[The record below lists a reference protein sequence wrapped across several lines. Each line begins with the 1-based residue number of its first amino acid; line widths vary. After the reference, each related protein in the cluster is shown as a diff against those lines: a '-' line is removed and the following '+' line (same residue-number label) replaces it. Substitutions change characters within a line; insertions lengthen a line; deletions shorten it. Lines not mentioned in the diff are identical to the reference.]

1 MATHSYNTESQ
12 RIGKYKGQ
20 ILGHAIPQEVSGR
33 FGVKKGNPEKLRRYH
48 HFCAAG
54 CLQVQPHPARTSGR

>member
-1 MATHSYNTESQ
+1 MATHGYNTESQ

-33 FGVKKGNPEKLRRYH
+33 FGVKKILKLRRYH
-48 HFCAAG
+48 HSAPLAA
-54 CLQVQPHPARTSGR
+54 CRCNRIQPEHLER